1 MLMDAITFVGS
12 DELYAKACFSVS
24 TPEVILTVPE
34 TVEIGTAISVNAET
48 NIKDG
53 VVEAFVSLLFNE
65 SHKEEERKIPVNM
78 CDLLI
83 AVAVAISISIAVKR
97 RR

>member
-53 VVEAFVSLLFNE
+53 VEAFVSLLFNE